1 MKDGLLA
8 VEDLAVRYR
17 LPGGLLRRGP
27 RALQAVD
34 GVSFT
39 LAPGETLGVVGE
51 TGCGKSSLGKT
62 VLQLVP
68 ASAGRVLWRGQDLC
82 RLRAAELRPLRREM
96 QIVFQDPLSS
106 LNPRMTV
113 AEIVAEP
120 LLIHEPALSA
130 REREQRALAML
141 EHVGLRT
148 DMARRYPRE
157 FSGGQCQR
165 ISIARAMILAPKL
178 VVCDEPVSA
187 LDVSIQAQICNLL
200 RQLQR
205 ETGIAMLFISHD
217 LSIVRYMATRV
228 MVMYLGRVMEIA
240 PREVFFTEP
249 RHPYSQ
255 ALLRSVPVP
264 DPKKRISDYLQ
275 AIEGDLPSPLTP
287 PSGCVFRTRCPK
299 ATPLCVSRRPPLI
312 ADGEGRLLACHH
324 PD

>member
-1 MKDGLLA
+1 
-8 VEDLAVRYR
+8 
-17 LPGGLLRRGP
+17 
-27 RALQAVD
+27 
-34 GVSFT
+34 
-39 LAPGETLGVVGE
+39 
-51 TGCGKSSLGKT
+51 
-62 VLQLVP
+62 
-68 ASAGRVLWRGQDLC
+68 
-82 RLRAAELRPLRREM
+82 
-96 QIVFQDPLSS
+96 
-106 LNPRMTV
+106 
-113 AEIVAEP
+113 
-120 LLIHEPALSA
+120 
-130 REREQRALAML
+130 
-141 EHVGLRT
+141 
-148 DMARRYPRE
+148 
-157 FSGGQCQR
+157 
-165 ISIARAMILAPKL
+165 
-178 VVCDEPVSA
+178 
-187 LDVSIQAQICNLL
+187 
-200 RQLQR
+200 
-205 ETGIAMLFISHD
+205 MLFISHD